1 MCILELIKYGI
12 SQSPFKALTPSF
24 HQGPSS
30 WHLIPLPPP
39 SEQLSLE
46 QALPEGLLNQSLR
59 FCRPE
64 ICISNQPPSKPVLR
78 SGDHTLRTPA
88 LEDLIR
94 PKTPLGFYS
103 WGLALH
109 FQLPRLRPVNW
120 SNSTCLRLHPLSQP
134 LLPAHPPSTSKII
147 LSRFLPRQ
155 CPDHPLVA

>member
-1 MCILELIKYGI
+1 MGEMCILELIKYGI

-64 ICISNQPPSKPVLR
+64 ICISNQPPSEACAEVWGPYFENPCPRGSHYTQNPTRILLLG
-78 SGDHTLRTPA
+78 SSPA
-88 LEDLIR
+88 FPAAQVKACELIKLNM
-94 PKTPLGFYS
+94 PQTSSIIPTSPPCPPPFHQQNYS
-103 WGLALH
+103 
-109 FQLPRLRPVNW
+109 F
-120 SNSTCLRLHPLSQP
+120 
-134 LLPAHPPSTSKII
+134 
-147 LSRFLPRQ
+147 
-155 CPDHPLVA
+155 